1 MMNDEVKAE
10 GNAER
15 GTRNAEVTAKAGTE
29 GLVIVMNGL
38 VEAERRRL
46 QQERMT
52 RETGDWTAWDEAW
65 SKTGVG
71 GFA

>member
-1 MMNDEVKAE
+1 MNDEVKAE
-10 GNAER
+10 GKDND
-15 GTRNAEVTAKAGTE
+15 AGTQ
-29 GLVIVMNGL
+29 GLVIVMKGL

-65 SKTGVG
+65 SKSGVG